1 MKEKWIKLIFAVC
14 MIAIL
19 GTSIFAS
26 SAMQENRQ
34 LKEEIKQ
41 LEKENEQLK
50 KEVRQSKEE
59 SKQLKEKDKQLE
71 AESQNQSNLID
82 EFWHNHIKSKAYTT
96 MEMTKQEEIYKD
108 CWKKELEHAYKIV
121 LERATTEDMKQTVK
135 VSKEGFFAFAEN
147 YAQMEIYTLVS
158 ELFSKNG
165 QEPFGSGGTTTWMEI
180 YAVEGN
186 LYKQLT
192 LKLYELMDCTKDDFI
207 FDGKELLKSL
217 DENEIE
223 YEYIP

>member
-1 MKEKWIKLIFAVC
+1 MKTKCIRIIFVICAV
-14 MIAIL
+14 IVL
-19 GTSIFAS
+19 GTSVFAS
-26 SAMQENRQ
+26 GAIQ
-34 LKEEIKQ
+34 
-41 LEKENEQLK
+41 ENEQLK
-50 KEVRQSKEE
+50 EENEQLKEE
-59 SKQLKEKDKQLE
+59 NKQLKEKNKQIEIKL
-71 AESQNQSNLID
+71 QRQGNPID
-82 EFWHNHIKSKAYTT
+82 GFLNNHIKSKAYTT

-108 CWKKELEHAYKIV
+108 CWKKELEHAYEIV
-121 LERATTEDMKQTVK
+121 LERANTEDMKQIVE
-135 VSKEGFFAFAEN
+135 VSKEGFSAFAEN
-147 YAQMEIYTLVS
+147 YAQIEIYTLIS

-180 YAVEGN
+180 YAVEGD